1 MPHADIE
8 ERRKYQA
15 AYKKE
20 YQKRPEVVEKRKA
33 LREQRVER
41 NKQFVLEH
49 TTPCISCGEADP
61 VVIDFHHL
69 DPTEKEDGISKL
81 IWNNSSLGKIK
92 AEIDKSVCLCSNCHR
107 RVHAGTL
114 DIAGMV

>member
-1 MPHADIE
+1 MPHKNID
-8 ERRKYQA
+8 ERRRYQSE
-15 AYKKE
+15 YKKD
-20 YQKRPEVVEKRKA
+20 YQKRSDVKEKRKL

-41 NKQFVLEH
+41 NKKFVLEH
-49 TTPCISCGEADP
+49 MTPCIECGEADP

-69 DPTEKEDGISKL
+69 NATEKEDGISKL

-92 AEIDKSVCLCSNCHR
+92 TEIDKCVCLCSNCHR

-114 DIAGMV
+114 QLRV